1 MAQLTPPQIV
11 ALSFF
16 CAIVIGTILLSL
28 PFAVEEGNSLSFL
41 DSLFTATSATCV
53 TGLIV
58 KDTGT
63 FFSPFGKG
71 VIFFLIQIG
80 GLGIMTFSTLFAIVL
95 GRRLTIKENVIIH
108 RALNQQKVEGLKNL
122 IKYILLITFGVELIG
137 AACLFFRWTHTE
149 NWSTS
154 ETLINS
160 IFHSV
165 SAFCNAGFSFFSES
179 FTKYAQD
186 PYINIIMMLLIFIGG
201 IGFIV
206 ILDIPK
212 LFSLGKPIRRV
223 SVQAK
228 LALTVSLIL
237 ITLGAVFILFTERN
251 NALSGLP
258 LGGRISTSLF
268 QAITPRT
275 AGFNTIN
282 IGALLPQTMFLII
295 LFMFIGA
302 SPGSTGGGIKTC
314 TFGVVLATMF
324 SMMNNK
330 NRVSV
335 FKRTIPKEVVR
346 RAMVVFLLALS
357 WVFCATMIMLF
368 TERGYLQGIERGFMR
383 VLFEVTSAFGTVGLS
398 TGITPHLSSL
408 GKLLIIVTMFVGRIG
423 PLTVALS
430 VALRQ
435 DKIMFTYPEERIM
448 VG

>member
-1 MAQLTPPQIV
+1 MAKVKPPQIV

-28 PFAVEEGNSLSFL
+28 PLAVEEGNSISFL

-71 VIFFLIQIG
+71 VIFLLIQIG

-95 GRRLTIKENVIIH
+95 GRKLTIKENVIIH
-108 RALNQQKVEGLKNL
+108 RALNQQKVEGLKDL
-122 IKYILLITFGVELIG
+122 IKYILLITFGVELVG
-137 AACLFFRWTHTE
+137 AACLFFRWSHTE
-149 NWSTS
+149 NWSMH

-165 SAFCNAGFSFFSES
+165 SAFCNAGFSFFSDS

-186 PYINIIMMLLIFIGG
+186 PYINIIMMLLIFLGG

-212 LFSLGKPIRRV
+212 LFSFGKPIRRV

-228 LALTVSLIL
+228 LALTISLVL
-237 ITLGAVFILFTERN
+237 ITLGTLFILFTERN

-258 LGGRISTSLF
+258 LGDRIFASLF

-275 AGFNTIN
+275 AGFNTIK
-282 IGALLPQTMFLII
+282 IGALLPQTMFLMI

-335 FKRTIPKEVVR
+335 FKRTIPKEVVHK
-346 RAMVVFLLALS
+346 ALVVFSLALA

-368 TERGYLQGIERGFMR
+368 TERGYLQGIEQGFMR

-408 GKLLIIVTMFVGRIG
+408 GKMLIIVTMFVGRIG